1 LAISGEK
8 ARKLTLFPGAHA
20 PPDQYCCRN
29 PLPQDYCQKA
39 SSLAPRFF
47 AVDADFQL

>member
-1 LAISGEK
+1 MSGEK
-8 ARKLTLFPGAHA
+8 ARKVTLFPGAHA
-20 PPDQYCCRN
+20 PPGQYYCIN
-29 PLPQDYCQKA
+29 PLLQDYCQKA